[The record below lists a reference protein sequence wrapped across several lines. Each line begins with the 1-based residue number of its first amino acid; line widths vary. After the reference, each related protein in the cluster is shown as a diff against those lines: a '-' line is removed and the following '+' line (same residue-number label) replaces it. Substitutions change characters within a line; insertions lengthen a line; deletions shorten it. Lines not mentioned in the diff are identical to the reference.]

1 VNHEKWLIIG
11 LTLTL
16 ALILSLTGA
25 LTWSL
30 GWSGLATSTLLFF
43 IAYPL
48 IWLAW
53 RSYGFWRQSITQHT
67 IYAQM
72 LREGQHNLR
81 FKKQHPDNLLLE
93 LQQEIDSLAK
103 VNNRH
108 HMQNQT
114 IDNMLSQI
122 LDSWSVPVCL
132 FDHDLHLTY
141 RNNAMNQTIQQP
153 MLLGSSATSLGFLVH
168 EGRLSHPEFDQ
179 HWQTQTISYLYKHHQ
194 QTEKHWLFSAIDI
207 RQNLSKNQTI
217 TEQNVIRVLAHEI
230 RNSLTPM
237 YSMTDTLLNQAQ
249 FEQQQVRLV
258 LTRINQR
265 SSRLLSF
272 IDKYSTLSHL
282 PPPVDKWFDF
292 QGVLTEANSMLEGTA
307 CQIEFQGTPQCY
319 GDSEQIVQVM
329 INILKNAK
337 EACATDTAI
346 VHINAYYQQD
356 RQVIEVTDN
365 GPGFGNL
372 DNVMTPFYTT
382 KKNGSGVGLPLCA
395 EIVRNHGGQFS
406 VANKH
411 QGGAMITMSW
421 PLTRMKS
428 QT

>member
-1 VNHEKWLIIG
+1 VSHEEWLKIG
-11 LTLTL
+11 LTLTVT
-16 ALILSLTGA
+16 LILSLTGA

-53 RSYGFWRQSITQHT
+53 RCYIFWRQSITQHT
-67 IYAQM
+67 IYAQV

-81 FKKQHPDNLLLE
+81 FKKQHPDNLLLD
-93 LQQEIDSLAK
+93 LQQEISSLAK
-103 VNNRH
+103 ANDLNN
-108 HMQNQT
+108 MQNQT

-132 FDHDLHLTY
+132 FDHDLNLTY
-141 RNNAMNQTIQQP
+141 RNNAMNQAIQQP
-153 MLLGSSATSLGFLVH
+153 MLLGSDATELGFLVH
-168 EGRLSHPEFDQ
+168 EGLLSHPEFDQ
-179 HWQTQTISYLYKHHQ
+179 QWQTQTISYLYEYQK
-194 QTEKHWLFSAIDI
+194 QTEKHWLFSAVDI
-207 RQNLSKNQTI
+207 RQNLSKNQSI

-237 YSMTDTLLNQAQ
+237 YSMTDTLLNQEQ
-249 FEQQQVRLV
+249 FDQQQVRLV

-265 SSRLLSF
+265 SNRLLSF
-272 IDKYSTLSHL
+272 IGKYSKLSHL
-282 PPPVDKWFDF
+282 PPPVNKWFEF
-292 QGVLTEANSMLEGTA
+292 QEILAEANNMLEGTV
-307 CQIEFQGTPQCY
+307 CHIEFQGNQQCY

-329 INILKNAK
+329 INILKNAQ
-337 EACATDTAI
+337 EACKTNTAI

-356 RQVIEVTDN
+356 SQVIEMTDN

-382 KKNGSGVGLPLCA
+382 KKEGSGVGLPLCA
-395 EIVRNHGGQFS
+395 EIVRNHGGQFK
-406 VANKH
+406 VANKQ

-421 PLTRMKS
+421 PLHGVN
-428 QT
+428 QH